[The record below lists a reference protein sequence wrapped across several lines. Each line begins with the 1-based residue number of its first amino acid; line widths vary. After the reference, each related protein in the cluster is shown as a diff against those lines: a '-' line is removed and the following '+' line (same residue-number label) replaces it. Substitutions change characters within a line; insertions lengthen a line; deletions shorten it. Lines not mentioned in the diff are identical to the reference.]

1 MRTSSSDKID
11 GTSMTAEEPMGG
23 EGSLTLDHVALVTP
37 DLNTSKEDY
46 ERLGFRLT
54 RESAHRGKL
63 TPEGPV
69 EPWGSGNR
77 CAMFRQ
83 GYFEILGVVDE
94 KLPHDRFRALANR
107 FHGVGIVALGCE
119 RADEL
124 FRSRKDRVQGLKPP
138 VEIGRDVPIGIEG
151 DQTKPGLFRVVRAE
165 QEVFPEAELFFI
177 EHATPDV
184 LWQKSLLDHPNGV
197 QALSGITLCS
207 EYPEE
212 TADRFERLTLRPRE
226 EGREG
231 KLRFALDEGIA
242 SVDEVVARFKDVVL
256 PAVPCVA
263 VVTLTVSDV
272 DETRRYLKDNAVTPH
287 LADAGVWVRPERAG
301 GVVLYFVPVSG
312 N

>member
-1 MRTSSSDKID
+1 
-11 GTSMTAEEPMGG
+11 MGG

-83 GYFEILGVVDE
+83 GYFEVLGVVDE
-94 KLPHDRFRALANR
+94 KLPHDRFRALADR

-119 RADEL
+119 RADEF
-124 FRSRKDRVQGLKPP
+124 FRLRKDRVQGLKPP
-138 VEIGRDVPIGIEG
+138 VEIARDVPIGIEG
-151 DQTKPGLFRVVRAE
+151 DATKPGLFRIVRAE
-165 QEVFPEAELFFI
+165 SELFPEAELFFI

-197 QALSGITLCS
+197 QALAGITVCS

-212 TADRFERLTLRPRE
+212 TADRFQRLTLRERE
-226 EGREG
+226 EGE
-231 KLRFALDEGIA
+231 LRFELDEGSVEIA

-272 DETRRYLKDNAVTPH
+272 EETRRYLKDNAVTPH
-287 LADAGVWVRPERAG
+287 LADDGVWVRPERAG
-301 GVVLYFVPVSG
+301 GVVLHFVPVSG

>member
-1 MRTSSSDKID
+1 MS
-11 GTSMTAEEPMGG
+11 G

-37 DLNTSKEDY
+37 DLDASKEDY

-69 EPWGSGNR
+69 VPWGSGNR

-94 KLPHDRFRALANR
+94 KLPHDRFRALAER
-107 FHGVGIVALGCE
+107 FHGVGLVALGCE
-119 RADEL
+119 RAEDL
-124 FRSRKDRVQGLKPP
+124 YRSRKDRVQGLKPP

-151 DQTKPGLFRVVRAE
+151 DQTKPGLFRIVRAE
-165 QEVFPEAELFFI
+165 SELFPEADLFFI

-184 LWQKSLLDHPNGV
+184 LWQKALLDHPNGV

-212 TADRFERLTLRPRE
+212 TADRFERLTLRSRE
-226 EGREG
+226 EGRGG
-231 KLRFALDEGIA
+231 KLRFALDEGSVEIA
-242 SVDEVVARFKDVVL
+242 GVDDVMARFEDVVL

-272 DETRRYLKDNAVTPH
+272 DETRRCLKDNAVTPH
-287 LADAGVWVRPERAG
+287 PVDDGLWVRPERAG
-301 GVVLYFVPVSG
+301 GVVLHFVAASG

>member
-1 MRTSSSDKID
+1 
-11 GTSMTAEEPMGG
+11 MGA

-37 DLNTSKEDY
+37 DLNASKEDY

-54 RESAHRGKL
+54 RASAHRGKL
-63 TPEGPV
+63 TPDGPV

-94 KLPHDRFRALANR
+94 RLPHDRFRALAER
-107 FHGVGIVALGCE
+107 FHGVGLIALGCE

-124 FRSRKDRVQGLKPP
+124 YRALKDRVQGLKPP
-138 VEIGRDVPIGIEG
+138 VEIGRDVPIGIDG

-165 QEVFPEAELFFI
+165 SEAFPEADLFFI

-184 LWQKSLLDHPNGV
+184 LWQKVLLEHPNGV
-197 QALSGITLCS
+197 QGLSGITLCS

-212 TADRFERLTLRPRE
+212 TADRFERLTLRA
-226 EGREG
+226 REG
-231 KLRFALDEGIA
+231 GELRFELDEGSVEIT

-263 VVTLTVSDV
+263 VVTLSVSDV
-272 DETRRYLKDNAVTPH
+272 TETRRYLKENAVTPH
-287 LADAGVWVRPERAG
+287 PAADGVWVRPERAG
-301 GVVLYFVPVSG
+301 GVVLHFVPASA

>member
-1 MRTSSSDKID
+1 
-11 GTSMTAEEPMGG
+11 MGG

-37 DLNTSKEDY
+37 DLDASKEDY

-54 RESAHRGKL
+54 RQSAHRGKL

-94 KLPHDRFRALANR
+94 KLPHDRFRALAER
-107 FHGVGIVALGCE
+107 FHGVALIALGCE

-124 FRSRKDRVQGLKPP
+124 YKSRKDRVQGLKPP

-151 DQTKPGLFRVVRAE
+151 DQTKPGLFRVVRSE
-165 QEVFPEAELFFI
+165 SELFPEAELFFI

-212 TADRFERLTLRPRE
+212 TADRFERLTLRARQ
-226 EGREG
+226 EGE
-231 KLRFALDEGIA
+231 LRFQLDEGSVEIA
-242 SVDEVVARFKDVVL
+242 GVDEVMARFEDVVL

-287 LADAGVWVRPERAG
+287 PAEDGVWVRPERAG
-301 GVVLYFVPVSG
+301 GVVLHFVAAD
-312 N
+312 